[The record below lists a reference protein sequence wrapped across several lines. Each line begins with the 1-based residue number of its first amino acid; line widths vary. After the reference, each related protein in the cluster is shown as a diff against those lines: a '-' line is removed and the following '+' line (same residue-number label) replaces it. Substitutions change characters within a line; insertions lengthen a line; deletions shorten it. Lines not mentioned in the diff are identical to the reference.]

1 MTMKQE
7 AMRADFRALMTAS
20 GLPDYADDKN
30 ATQRVG
36 NVIGKSAGHEERHI
50 RSSDSRGRLTVDR
63 LPDEHYNDGPN
74 PWLWSVLLCTPVST
88 VVLLGVLAYWRFG

>member
-50 RSSDSRGRLTVDR
+50 RSSDSRGRLTVDSCR
-63 LPDEHYNDGPN
+63 MNTTTT
-74 PWLWSVLLCTPVST
+74 VLTP
-88 VVLLGVLAYWRFG
+88 GFGRSYCARR

>member
-7 AMRADFRALMTAS
+7 AMRANFRALMTAS

-36 NVIGKSAGHEERHI
+36 NVISKSAGHEERHI

-63 LPDEHYNDGPN
+63 LSDEHYNDGPN